1 MSFLTII
8 YIVVLL
14 LGALWV
20 IHRVRIFLRTQKER
34 ETMWDQVM
42 SPEELRAYVENV
54 KRESESNAPEPDSA
68 EEKKTT

>member
-14 LGALWV
+14 LGVLWV
-20 IHRVRIFLRTQKER
+20 IHRVRIFLRAQKER

-54 KRESESNAPEPDSA
+54 KRESESSAPEPDSA
-68 EEKKTT
+68 GEKKSN